1 MGGLYSGHYTA
12 FVNNRVDNH
21 WYHMNDE
28 NCSQI
33 ANEEAQTKNAYML
46 FFNKVQHE
54 ENAGSSEGSLRA
66 SDGDVKTI
74 DIRRQSVSLPHLWPH
89 VVQLDDIEG
98 RPTLSRLVSD
108 DAKWSEDTNS
118 NGRAAAIEEL
128 GSDEE
133 RDSSLGVVNSGVHP
147 PR

>member
-1 MGGLYSGHYTA
+1 MQQCTQS
-12 FVNNRVDNH
+12 
-21 WYHMNDE
+21 
-28 NCSQI
+28 CSQI

-46 FFNKVQHE
+46 FFNKVQHD

-108 DAKWSEDTNS
+108 DAKWSGASMIRLQKHRPWPCDLAE
-118 NGRAAAIEEL
+118 
-128 GSDEE
+128 
-133 RDSSLGVVNSGVHP
+133 
-147 PR
+147 

>member
-1 MGGLYSGHYTA
+1 MGSLYSGHYTA
-12 FVNNRVDNH
+12 FVNNRVDNQ

-28 NCSQI
+28 SCSEI
-33 ANEEAQTKNAYML
+33 SKDDAQTKNAYML

-54 ENAGSSEGSLRA
+54 DEPEGSEGSESGSRGSRG
-66 SDGDVKTI
+66 SDGALKSI

-108 DAKWSEDTNS
+108 DAKWSEDSNS
-118 NGRAAAIEEL
+118 KGRAAAIEEL
-128 GSDEE
+128 GTDEE
-133 RDSSLGVVNSGVHP
+133 RDSSVG
-147 PR
+147 R